1 MSCNFTHRTL
11 AQTLSLRKIQYNSIL
26 LTYIAKVLI
35 NCRYR
40 QSPGITRDRQSPAR
54 QQAEL
59 WPKLGDGV
67 LNKAAYR
74 SGWKPA

>member
-1 MSCNFTHRTL
+1 M
-11 AQTLSLRKIQYNSIL
+11 
-26 LTYIAKVLI
+26 
-35 NCRYR
+35 
-40 QSPGITRDRQSPAR
+40 
-54 QQAEL
+54 AEL

>member
-1 MSCNFTHRTL
+1 M
-11 AQTLSLRKIQYNSIL
+11 
-26 LTYIAKVLI
+26 
-35 NCRYR
+35 
-40 QSPGITRDRQSPAR
+40 
-54 QQAEL
+54 EL